1 MDLNDARR
9 SISTKEEL
17 SAEAALRYSARY
29 LSPLSHSAGQET
41 LRCCQ
46 SADSWENDYME
57 ATVYDA
63 GIAGSMTMIFL
74 TLATV
79 FLLRSFYKRWKRMDQ
94 RRLNDENK

>member
-1 MDLNDARR
+1 MR
-9 SISTKEEL
+9 SKPTKEEL
-17 SAEAALRYSARY
+17 LVEVALRYSARH
-29 LSPLSHSAGQET
+29 LSSFSPSAGQEA
-41 LRCCQ
+41 LRCCL
-46 SADSWENDYME
+46 SPESWENDYME

>member
-1 MDLNDARR
+1 MR
-9 SISTKEEL
+9 SKLTMEERL
-17 SAEAALRYSARY
+17 VAAALLYSARY
-29 LSPLSHSAGQET
+29 LSSFSHSAGQEA
-41 LRCCQ
+41 LRCCL

>member
-1 MDLNDARR
+1 
-9 SISTKEEL
+9 
-17 SAEAALRYSARY
+17 
-29 LSPLSHSAGQET
+29 
-41 LRCCQ
+41 
-46 SADSWENDYME
+46 ME

-94 RRLNDENK
+94 RRLIFLTLATVFLLRSFYKRWKRMDQRRLNDENK

>member
-1 MDLNDARR
+1 MR
-9 SISTKEEL
+9 SKPTKEERL
-17 SAEAALRYSARY
+17 VEVALRYSARH
-29 LSPLSHSAGQET
+29 LSSFSHSAEQEA
-41 LRCCQ
+41 LRCCL
-46 SADSWENDYME
+46 SPESWENDYME

>member
-1 MDLNDARR
+1 MR
-9 SISTKEEL
+9 SKLTMEERL
-17 SAEAALRYSARY
+17 VAAALLYSARH
-29 LSPLSHSAGQET
+29 LSSFSHSAGREA
-41 LRCCQ
+41 LRCCL
-46 SADSWENDYME
+46 SPESWENDYME

-74 TLATV
+74 TLATI

>member
-1 MDLNDARR
+1 
-9 SISTKEEL
+9 
-17 SAEAALRYSARY
+17 
-29 LSPLSHSAGQET
+29 
-41 LRCCQ
+41 
-46 SADSWENDYME
+46 ME
-57 ATVYDA
+57 ATIYDA

>member
-1 MDLNDARR
+1 VDLSDAMR
-9 SISTKEEL
+9 SRSTKEEL
-17 SAEAALRYSARY
+17 SAEVELRYSARY
-29 LSPLSHSAGQET
+29 LSPFSHSAGQEA
-41 LRCCQ
+41 LRCRR

-63 GIAGSMTMIFL
+63 GVAGSMTMIFL

>member
-1 MDLNDARR
+1 
-9 SISTKEEL
+9 
-17 SAEAALRYSARY
+17 
-29 LSPLSHSAGQET
+29 
-41 LRCCQ
+41 
-46 SADSWENDYME
+46 ME

-63 GIAGSMTMIFL
+63 GIASSMTMIFL